1 LEFAGR
7 IFAIQQLDTEGLTEE
22 EVKVLKREL

>member
-1 LEFAGR
+1 LEFAGW